1 MQIKKFVPVALLAL
15 LSLAGCGDDP
25 QLAAVPPAD
34 AVASGANDSASS
46 AAPEPPGT
54 EYRQVEWTEL
64 MSKEDLDALL
74 NPPEYILNI
83 EDGSSEDQ
91 IGSELQSTPTSTSED
106 RYQQA
111 LVSTAVMEEMDGQA
125 IKIPGFIVPLE
136 FNDDQ
141 TTTSFFLVPYFGA
154 CLHMP
159 PPPPNQIIFVEYA
172 KGLKLESLSEPFWIS
187 GVLNNSL
194 VENEMATAAWSMTMY
209 HFDKYLP

>member
-1 MQIKKFVPVALLAL
+1 MQIKKFMPVALLAL

-25 QLAAVPPAD
+25 QRAVVD
-34 AVASGANDSASS
+34 AMASGNDDDARSI
-46 AAPEPPGT
+46 AAEPPGT

-83 EDGSSEDQ
+83 EDGSAEDQ

-136 FNDDQ
+136 FSDDQ